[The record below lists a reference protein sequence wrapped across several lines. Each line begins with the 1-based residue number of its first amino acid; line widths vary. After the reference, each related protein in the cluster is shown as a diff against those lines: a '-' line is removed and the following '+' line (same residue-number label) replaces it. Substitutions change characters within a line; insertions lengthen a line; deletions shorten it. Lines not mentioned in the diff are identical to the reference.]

1 MKKVVIGLVAVVVI
15 LIILLMFISGS
26 GGYKAGDVLTEGS
39 YIYGEDIKES
49 SYMYNFTGPGEVLI
63 TSGEE
68 EVYYRELL
76 EGETIHEH
84 YIPLTSG
91 DVIEVKGEA
100 DFGLI

>member
-1 MKKVVIGLVAVVVI
+1 MKKIIIGLVALVAV
-15 LIILLMFISGS
+15 LLVALLLLGS
-26 GGYKAGDVLTEGS
+26 GGYKAGDVLTAGS

-49 SYMYNFTGPGEVLI
+49 SYMYNFTGPGEVII
-63 TSGEE
+63 TSGDT

-84 YIPLTSG
+84 YIPLTTG
-91 DVIEVKGEA
+91 DVIEVKGDA

>member
-1 MKKVVIGLVAVVVI
+1 MKKIIIGLVALVAV
-15 LIILLMFISGS
+15 LLVGLLLLGS

-49 SYMYNFTGPGEVLI
+49 SYMYNFTGPGEVII
-63 TSGEE
+63 TSGDT

-84 YIPLTSG
+84 YIPLTTG
-91 DVIEVKGEA
+91 DVIEVKGDA

>member
-1 MKKVVIGLVAVVVI
+1 MKKILIGLVA
-15 LIILLMFISGS
+15 LAAILLAAMFLLGGS

-63 TSGEE
+63 TSGDT

-84 YIPLTSG
+84 YIPLTTG